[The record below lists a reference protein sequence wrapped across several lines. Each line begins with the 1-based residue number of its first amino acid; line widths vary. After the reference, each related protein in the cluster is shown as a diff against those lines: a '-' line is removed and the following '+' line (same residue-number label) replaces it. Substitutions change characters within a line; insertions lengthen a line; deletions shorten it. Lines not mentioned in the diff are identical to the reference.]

1 MKTVLKKIIGTL
13 GVLSA
18 LSVTPFAMAADTQLV
33 TSVKL
38 VVPYPAGGNADSL
51 ARVFADEM
59 GKELNKNFVVENK
72 GGAAGAIGAQQVA
85 RSKADGA
92 TLLLAPAGVMT
103 ITPFLRQV
111 NYNPFSDFEPIAK
124 LSESIGIV
132 AVRKDFPGSTLKDLI
147 EYDKQN
153 PGKITYGSAGQ
164 GTLTH
169 LQALILAKKLGI
181 TALHIPY
188 KGSVEALNDLLGGR
202 IDYQYDSVTLS
213 NVVNGNLKALAIPDK
228 LKLSELKN
236 IPTFSQQGIDL
247 KTSSWFGVFAPAGT
261 PKNLIEEY
269 AKAAQKIMN
278 KPGMDERLLQFGQ
291 IPAYLDTNDFIRQSN
306 DDILLYENIIKE
318 NNIGLN

>member
-1 MKTVLKKIIGTL
+1 MLFKKITGALGIL

-18 LSVTPFAMAADTQLV
+18 VPVAMAADAPPI

-59 GKELNKNFVVENK
+59 GKEMNKNFIVENK

-111 NYNPFSDFEPIAK
+111 NYSPFTDFDPIAK
-124 LSESIGIV
+124 LSESIGVV
-132 AVRKDFPGSTLKDLI
+132 AVRKDFPGSTLQDLV

-153 PGKITYGSAGQ
+153 PGKISYGSAGQ

-169 LQALILAKKLGI
+169 LQALILARQLGI
-181 TALHIPY
+181 TALHVPY
-188 KGSVEALNDLLGGR
+188 KGSIEALNDLLGGR

-213 NVVNGNLKALAIPDK
+213 NVMNGNLKALAIPDS
-228 LKLSELKN
+228 LKLPELKSV
-236 IPTFSQQGIDL
+236 PTFSQQGIDL

-261 PKNLIEEY
+261 PPKLIEAY
-269 AKAAQKIMN
+269 AQAAQKVMS

-291 IPAYLDTNDFIRQSN
+291 IPAYLDTRNFIRQSN

-318 NNIGLN
+318 NGIGLN

>member
-1 MKTVLKKIIGTL
+1 MKISVKKIIDTL
-13 GVLSA
+13 SIFGVLA
-18 LSVTPFAMAADTQLV
+18 VIPLSVAADLPDIS
-33 TSVKL
+33 SVKL

-59 GKELNKNFVVENK
+59 GKEMKKSFVVENK

-111 NYNPFSDFEPIAK
+111 NYNPFTDFEPIAK

-132 AVRKDFPGSTLKDLI
+132 AVRKDFPGSTLQDLV
-147 EYDKQN
+147 EYGRQN

-181 TALHIPY
+181 GALHIPY
-188 KGSVEALNDLLGGR
+188 KGSIEALNDLLGGR

-213 NVVNGNLKALAIPDK
+213 NVVNGNLKALAIPDS
-228 LKLSELKN
+228 LKLPELKN
-236 IPTFSQQGIDL
+236 VPTFSQQGIDL
-247 KTSSWFGVFAPAGT
+247 KTSSWFGVFAPANT
-261 PKNLIEEY
+261 PQSLIEEY
-269 AKAAQKIMN
+269 EKAAQKVMS
-278 KPGMDERLLQFGQ
+278 KPGMSERLLQFGQ
-291 IPAYLDTNDFIRQSN
+291 IPAYLGTKDFISQSN

>member
-1 MKTVLKKIIGTL
+1 MQIFFERIISVLGILT
-13 GVLSA
+13 A
-18 LSVTPFAMAADTQLV
+18 LSSMPVAMAKETQQL

-59 GKELNKNFVVENK
+59 SKEMNKNFVVENK

-111 NYNPFSDFEPIAK
+111 NYDPFTDFEPIAK

-147 EYDKQN
+147 EYDRQN

-181 TALHIPY
+181 TALHVPY

-202 IDYQYDSVTLS
+202 IDYQYDSVALS
-213 NVVNGNLKALAIPDK
+213 NVVNGNLKALAIPDS
-228 LKLSELKN
+228 LKHAELKN
-236 IPTFSQQGIDL
+236 VPTFSQQGIDL
-247 KTSSWFGVFAPAGT
+247 KTTSWFGVFAPAGT
-261 PKNLIEEY
+261 PQTLIDEY
-269 AKAAQKIMN
+269 ALAAQKVMN
-278 KPGMDERLLQFGQ
+278 KPGMEERLLQFGQ
-291 IPAYLDTNDFIRQSN
+291 IPTYLNTKDFIRQSN
-306 DDILLYENIIKE
+306 DDILLYENLIKE
-318 NNIGLN
+318 NNIRLN